1 MANFG
6 KRAQKMRKPAV
17 ASRDE
22 RCPTTRGT
30 SSGAS
35 PGRSCL
41 KTCNNTERM
50 QVQGRALPRR
60 EIRCVSYRTGLSQ
73 NVITI
78 QDVCRRRGGVAPP
91 AGKYAAFRSG
101 RAAQRRP
108 YERAGDREIAPTGWR
123 ATHRRYGDAGDREI
137 APTERTGGA
146 TPPLRTRG
154 RSGDR
159 PYGRGGRRNAA
170 PTGGWGRCRGE
181 RRKQSGC
188 RSAVAPP
195 AGYNET
201 QYPYSLL
208 PTPYSLLPTPYSLL
222 PTPYSLLPTPCSLLP
237 APYSLLPQVAS
248 TILNAAARLS
258 RFITASPTPSAG
270 TASLNSASAPSA
282 SA

>member
-1 MANFG
+1 MIRRGLAVDKPITSITACTKDYNINGSQSPAFYPKKQRQNVNFSERHAPMANFG

-78 QDVCRRRGGVAPP
+78 QDVCRCRGGVAPP

-101 RAAQRRP
+101 RAALRRP
-108 YERAGDREIAPTGWR
+108 PEST
-123 ATHRRYGDAGDREI
+123 
-137 APTERTGGA
+137 
-146 TPPLRTRG
+146 LRFVQ
-154 RSGDR
+154 D
-159 PYGRGGRRNAA
+159 GRRCAA
-170 PTGGWGRCRGE
+170 PTGRLCIYIHFE
-181 RRKQSGC
+181 T
-188 RSAVAPP
+188 APR
-195 AGYNET
+195 
-201 QYPYSLL
+201 
-208 PTPYSLLPTPYSLL
+208 
-222 PTPYSLLPTPCSLLP
+222 
-237 APYSLLPQVAS
+237 LPQWRAM
-248 TILNAAARLS
+248 LAAATEMRVRPEQSRSMSLS
-258 RFITASPTPSAG
+258 FR
-270 TASLNSASAPSA
+270 
-282 SA
+282 